1 MQILY
6 RIVDKVIDTIMFL
19 AKFTYVAF
27 VLTLIVW
34 ITGAMMF
41 GGGV

>member
-6 RIVDKVIDTIMFL
+6 RIVDEILHFTRFVYYMVIG
-19 AKFTYVAF
+19 
-27 VLTLIVW
+27 TLCFCAAW
-34 ITGAMMF
+34 AMMF